1 MSSNLEKIKQLGAE
15 ISSREEKD
23 STMKYECL
31 SCLEKIKVMLCKP
44 RTNKQALKEE
54 IENLISKLS

>member
-23 STMKYECL
+23 AFMKKECL
-31 SCLEKIKVMLCKP
+31 SCLIKIKNMLCGPKTSK
-44 RTNKQALKEE
+44 RELKKE
-54 IENLISKLS
+54 IDDLISKLS